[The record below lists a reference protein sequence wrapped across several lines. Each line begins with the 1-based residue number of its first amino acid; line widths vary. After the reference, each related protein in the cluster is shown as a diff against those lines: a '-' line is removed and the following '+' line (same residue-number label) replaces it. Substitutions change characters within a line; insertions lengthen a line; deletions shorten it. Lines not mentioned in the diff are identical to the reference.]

1 MSLKSSCNIDN
12 VFVNEKKYACL
23 LQRKKDV
30 DLLQYV
36 KQQLDFQNDYLLN
49 LFVTL
54 ILARQKQL
62 LPLLVSLP
70 NQHLSI
76 YKLLEQLEKK
86 VIISV

>member
-1 MSLKSSCNIDN
+1 MTLFNA
-12 VFVNEKKYACL
+12 FVI
-23 LQRKKDV
+23 
-30 DLLQYV
+30 
-36 KQQLDFQNDYLLN
+36 
-49 LFVTL
+49 L

-86 VIISV
+86 VIINV